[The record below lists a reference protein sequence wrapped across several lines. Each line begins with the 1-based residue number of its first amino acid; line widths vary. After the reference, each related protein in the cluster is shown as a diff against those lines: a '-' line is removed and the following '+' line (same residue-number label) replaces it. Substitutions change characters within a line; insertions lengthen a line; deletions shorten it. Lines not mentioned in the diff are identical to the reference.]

1 MNKITEKEY
10 DFVIIG
16 SGLGGL
22 VCAYILGSE
31 GYSVVVLEKNNQ
43 TGGSMQIFSRNKCV
57 FETGV
62 HYIGSLDKGENLYQF
77 FKYFELLDKLKL
89 RRLDDEGFDI
99 IRFKDGKEYRFA
111 QGYDRFKKNLYQDFP
126 EDKTA
131 IDKYCKDMQEMCK
144 KFPLYNL
151 EVDESES
158 YLQNTDILEINAYQ
172 YFMELTDNELLRN
185 VLAGSNPL
193 YAGVRE
199 SSPFYV
205 HALVMNSYITG
216 SYRPIDGS
224 SQIAIQLSKL
234 IRKFGGEVIKRTLV
248 TGANYY
254 EDGRIKEVV
263 TEGGKTYK
271 AKNFISNIH
280 PWVTIQLF
288 GEDRFLRAYKKRLK
302 KLENSISS
310 FTVHLAFKNNSFE
323 YPNYN
328 VYQYNIDDVWG
339 ALDYGN
345 ENWPQVLLIS
355 CSPMSKN
362 DKYADSMSI
371 LTYMNDK
378 ETEKWNDTFNT
389 VKDKKERGEA
399 YKKFKR
405 EKEELVIRE
414 VEKKYPDIRE
424 KIIGVYSSTPLTFRD
439 YIGGMDGSMY
449 GLNKDSNSFVRSHIH
464 TKTRIPNLYLT
475 GQNVGLHGVLGV
487 TVTAFL
493 TCFNFVDKHK
503 IIEKVRNA

>member
-1 MNKITEKEY
+1 MSNSVKEY

-22 VCAYILGSE
+22 ACAYILTSE

-43 TGGSMQIFSRNKCV
+43 IGGSMQVFSRNKSV

-77 FKYFELLDKLKL
+77 FKYFQLLDKLKL
-89 RRLDDEGFDI
+89 RRLDDDGFDV
-99 IRFKDGKEYRFA
+99 IRFKDGKEYRYS
-111 QGYDRFKKNLYQDFP
+111 QGYDRFLENLCEEFP
-126 EDKTA
+126 HEREA
-131 IDKYCKDMQEMCK
+131 ITKYCDDIQKMCTM
-144 KFPLYNL
+144 FPLYNL
-151 EVDESES
+151 EVDESQS
-158 YLQNTDILEINAYQ
+158 YLQNTDLLEINAYQ
-172 YFMELTDNELLRN
+172 YFKELTDNERLQN

-193 YAGVRE
+193 YAGVKE

-205 HALVMNSYITG
+205 HALIMNSYITG

-224 SQIAIQLSKL
+224 SQIAIQMSKS
-234 IRKFGGEVIKRTLV
+234 IRKLGGKVIKRALV
-248 TGANYY
+248 VGANYHD
-254 EDGRIKEVV
+254 DGRVKEVV
-263 TEGGKTYK
+263 LDSGEKFQ

-280 PWVTIQLF
+280 PLVTIDLF
-288 GEDRFLRAYKKRLK
+288 DEKRFLKAYKKRLA

-310 FTVHLAFKNNSFE
+310 FTVHLAFKKDSFE

-328 VYQYNIDDVWG
+328 VYQYNIDNVWD
-339 ALDYGN
+339 ALDYDL
-345 ENWPQVLLIS
+345 ETWPQAILIS

-362 DKYADSMSI
+362 ENYAGSMSI

-378 ETEKWNDTFNT
+378 ETEQWNSTFNT
-389 VKDKKERGEA
+389 VKDKKERGEL
-399 YKKFKR
+399 YKKWKR
-405 EKEELVIRE
+405 KKEELVIKQ
-414 VEKKYPDIRE
+414 VEKKYPDIRS
-424 KIIGVYSSTPLTFRD
+424 KIIGVYSSSPLTFRD
-439 YIGGMDGSMY
+439 YIGGYNGSMY
-449 GLNKDSNSFVRSHIH
+449 GLEKDSNSFIRSHIH

-487 TVTAFL
+487 TITAFL

-503 IIEKVRNA
+503 IIQKVRNA